1 MTFAENL
8 TRIRSLLPLTMLQH
22 REGLSRRFNRIVSR
36 ARVREGEKYLHRH
49 LHSLEKRVEASIQ
62 EREARLLRV
71 PRIRY
76 PETLPIFSKKDEIV
90 DAIQRHQVVIISGET
105 GCGKSTQLPKMC
117 LEAGR
122 GIAGKIGCTQPRRIA
137 ATSIARRIAE
147 ELGEELGTSVG
158 YKIRFQDKTP
168 RQAYI
173 KIVTDGML
181 LAETHGDPELFE
193 YDTLIIDEA
202 HERSI
207 NIDFIL
213 GILRTLLPKRP
224 ELRVI
229 ITSATLETE
238 KFSEA
243 FGHAPVIHVGGRLH
257 RVEVE
262 YLPIDPDLEDRG
274 DVTYVDMAVKAVDML
289 KTNRRPGDILIFMPT
304 EQDILETCERLEGRQ
319 YSGVTILPLYA
330 RLPAS
335 QQGLVYTVT
344 GQKIVVATN
353 VAETSLTIPGI
364 KFVIDTGLARMSQY
378 SPRTRTKSLPI
389 SLISRSSA
397 EQRKGRCGRLKEG
410 LCIRLYSEEDYSSRP
425 AYTQP
430 EILRS
435 NLAEVILLMLFLNL
449 GHPDAFPFLDK
460 PKERSVKDGF
470 DALLELGAIE
480 KRGDDHV
487 LTGKGRL
494 MAQMPLDPRISR
506 MMIEAEEEGCMEEVA
521 VVAAVLSIQDP
532 RERPAEKA
540 ASADRVHA
548 PFKDHDS
555 DFLTL
560 LNIWNR
566 YHREWEN
573 MKTQNRM
580 RKFCKE
586 HFLSFPRMREW
597 IYTHEQIAAI
607 MAQHMKP
614 KARKRPE
621 TVYAGYDGY
630 AVVHRSVLSGFLS
643 NIARRK
649 EKNIYSAARGR
660 EVMVFPGST
669 LFNKNAP
676 WIVAAEMVKTSR
688 LFART
693 VAKIDPDWL
702 EGLGGKLCMS
712 TCLDPHWDRNKG
724 EAMAYEQV
732 SLYGLVIVPKRPVSL
747 APIDPGESHRIF
759 IQSALVEGDVKER
772 LPFLVHNQ
780 TLKRRLAEMED
791 KLRRRDILVSDA
803 VIFEFYSAALEGVY
817 DIKTLRRAIAEKGND
832 DFLRMREEDLML
844 STPDREALAFY
855 PDEMA
860 LGKARFKTTYKFAPG
875 KEDDGVTVRVPS
887 GSASLLQPE
896 RLEWGV
902 PGFLKEKIMALLKA
916 LPKSYRK
923 QLAPISKSADVIVR
937 EMPQKDESLLASLS
951 RFIYARFGVD
961 IPAVAWTEVEVPDY
975 LKMRVSIIDQT
986 GKQLDSG
993 RDIHLLTRTDSE
1005 RSMERDSRAW
1015 EKAREKWER
1024 EGIVSWD
1031 FGPLPES
1038 IHIGELCFAY
1048 PGLETSGESVSIRLF
1063 ESREA
1068 ALECHK
1074 MGVRTLLSLRF
1085 SRDLKFLRRN
1095 LSLPRQGMDG
1105 AKYFAGVR
1113 AVEEALY
1120 DALLKRLFQLNIRTP
1135 EEFASHAEKLE
1146 PTMLAKARELR
1157 DQASNVLDAY
1167 GETRQAIHA
1176 IEQSNKAN
1184 KAIWE
1189 VCSRVRKDLDSLVPR
1204 RFPEIYDGELLLRL
1218 PRYMKA
1224 IQVRAER
1231 AANDP
1236 EKDKKKMAQAEDFI
1250 NAHEEMVQSL
1260 SPQSSRDRRVAVE
1273 EFRWMVE
1280 EFKISLFAQEM
1291 KTLFPVSRK
1300 RLEEKKKEI
1309 ERMV

>member
-1 MTFAENL
+1 MTFAENVE
-8 TRIRSLLPLTMLQH
+8 RIRSLLPYTMLQH
-22 REGLSRRFNRIVSR
+22 RERLSRRFNRIASR
-36 ARVREGEKYLHRH
+36 ARVRDGEKYLLPH
-49 LHSLEKRVEASIQ
+49 LRSLEKKVKASTR

-90 DAIQRHQVVIISGET
+90 NAIKQHQVVIVSGET

-137 ATSIARRIAE
+137 ATTIARRIAE
-147 ELGEELGTSVG
+147 ELGEDLGTSVG
-158 YKIRFQDKTP
+158 YKIRFQDRTP
-168 RQAYI
+168 RHAYI
-173 KIVTDGML
+173 KVVTDGML

-213 GILRTLLPKRP
+213 GILRTLVPKRP

-243 FGHAPVIHVGGRLH
+243 FGRAPVIHVGGRLH
-257 RVEVE
+257 PVEVE
-262 YLPIDPDLEDRG
+262 YMPIDRGLEDRG
-274 DVTYVDMAVKAVDML
+274 DVTYVDMAVKAVEML
-289 KTNRRPGDILIFMPT
+289 RRDRRFGDILLFMPT
-304 EQDILETCERLEGRQ
+304 EQDILETCERLEGCQ

-364 KFVIDTGLARMSQY
+364 RFVIDTGLARMSQY

-397 EQRKGRCGRLKEG
+397 EQRKGRCGRVREG
-410 LCIRLYSEEDYSSRP
+410 LCVRLYSEEDYLSRP
-425 AYTQP
+425 AYTLP

-435 NLAEVILLMLFLNL
+435 NLAEVILRMLFLNL
-449 GHPDAFPFLDK
+449 GHPDTFPFLDK
-460 PKERSVKDGF
+460 PREKSIKDGF
-470 DALLELGAIE
+470 EVLLELGAIE
-480 KRGDDHV
+480 KRRDDYG
-487 LTGKGRL
+487 LTEKGKL

-506 MMIEAEEEGCMEEVA
+506 MMIEAVEEGCVEEVA
-521 VVAAVLSIQDP
+521 VIAAALSIQDP

-540 ASADRVHA
+540 ATADQVHA
-548 PFKDHDS
+548 PFKDHVS

-566 YHREWEN
+566 YHREWES

-586 HFLSFPRMREW
+586 HFLSFSRMREW

-607 MAQHMKP
+607 MAQHMKA
-614 KARKRPE
+614 KARKQPE
-621 TVYAGYDGY
+621 ALYADI
-630 AVVHRSVLSGFLS
+630 HRSVLSGFLS
-643 NIARRK
+643 NIARKK

-660 EVMVFPGST
+660 EVMIFPGSS

-702 EGLGGKLCMS
+702 EGLGGNLCMS
-712 TCLDPHWDRNKG
+712 TYLDPHWDRNKG
-724 EAMAYEQV
+724 EVTAYEQI
-732 SLYGLVIVPKRPVSL
+732 SLYGLVIVPKRPVNFGT
-747 APIDPGESHRIF
+747 IDPEESHRIF
-759 IQSALVEGDVKER
+759 IQSALVEGNVKEH
-772 LPFLVHNQ
+772 LPFLAHNQ
-780 TLKRRLAEMED
+780 VLTRKLAEMED
-791 KLRRRDILVSDA
+791 KLRRRDILVNDA
-803 VIFEFYSAALEGVY
+803 VLFQFYSAALEGVY
-817 DIKTLRRAIAEKGND
+817 DIKTLRRAIGEKGND
-832 DFLRMREEDLML
+832 DFLKMKEEDLML
-844 STPDREALAFY
+844 SPPDKEALTLY

-860 LGKARFKTTYKFAPG
+860 VGKARFKTTYKFAPG
-875 KEDDGVTVRVPS
+875 KEDDGVTVHVPS
-887 GSASLLQPE
+887 GSASLLPAE
-896 RLEWGV
+896 RLEWGI
-902 PGFLKEKIMALLKA
+902 PGLLKEKIIALLKS
-916 LPKSYRK
+916 LPKRYRK
-923 QLAPISKSADVIVR
+923 QLVPISRSADIIVH
-937 EMPQKDESLLASLS
+937 EMQQRDESLLALLS
-951 RFIYARFGVD
+951 QFIYARFGVD
-961 IPAVAWTEVEVPDY
+961 IPAAAWTEVEIPQH
-975 LKMRVSIIDQT
+975 LKMRVSIMDEA
-986 GKQLDSG
+986 GKELDSG
-993 RDIHLLTRTDSE
+993 RDIHLLSRKDSK
-1005 RSMERDSRAW
+1005 RSIERDSWEW
-1015 EKAREKWER
+1015 EKAREKWES
-1024 EGIVSWD
+1024 EGIISWD

-1038 IHIGELCFAY
+1038 ILIVEHLFAF
-1048 PGLETSGESVSIRLF
+1048 PGLQTSGESVSIRLF
-1063 ESREA
+1063 DSHEA
-1068 ALECHK
+1068 ALESHK
-1074 MGVRTLLSLRF
+1074 KGVQTLLSLRF
-1085 SRDLKFLRRN
+1085 SKDLKFLRRN

-1105 AKYFAGVR
+1105 ARYFGGVQ

-1120 DALLKRLFQLNIRTP
+1120 EALLKRLFRLNIRTP
-1135 EEFASHAEKLE
+1135 EEFASLAEKLE
-1146 PTMLAKARELR
+1146 PTVFAKARELR

-1167 GETRQAIHA
+1167 GETRQAIHG

-1184 KAIWE
+1184 KAVCE
-1189 VCSRVRKDLDSLVPR
+1189 VCSNVRKDLDRLVPQG
-1204 RFPEIYDGELLLRL
+1204 FMETYDGELLLRL

-1224 IQVRAER
+1224 IQIRAER

-1236 EKDKKKMAQAEDFI
+1236 EKDRKKMAQAEDFI
-1250 NAHEEMVQSL
+1250 KAHEEMVRSL
-1260 SPQSSRDRRVAVE
+1260 LPQSSRDKRIAVE

-1280 EFKISLFAQEM
+1280 EFKVSLFAQEM

-1300 RLEEKKKEI
+1300 RLEEKMKEI
-1309 ERMV
+1309 ERIV

>member
-1 MTFAENL
+1 MTFAENVE
-8 TRIRSLLPLTMLQH
+8 RIRSLLPCTMLQH

-36 ARVREGEKYLHRH
+36 ARLGDSEKCLLRH
-49 LHSLEKRVEASIQ
+49 LRSLQKRVEASTQ

-90 DAIQRHQVVIISGET
+90 NAIQQHQVVIVSGET

-122 GIAGKIGCTQPRRIA
+122 GIVGKIGCTEPRRIA
-137 ATSIARRIAE
+137 ATTIAKRIAE
-147 ELGEELGTSVG
+147 ELGEDLGVSVG
-158 YKIRFQDKTP
+158 YKIRFQDRTP
-168 RQAYI
+168 RHAYI

-202 HERSI
+202 HERNI

-224 ELRVI
+224 ELRII

-243 FGHAPVIHVGGRLH
+243 FGQAPVVHAGGRLH
-257 RVEVE
+257 PVETE
-262 YLPIDPDLEDRG
+262 YLPIDPELQERG
-274 DVTYVDMAVKAVDML
+274 DVTYVDMAVKAVEML
-289 KTNRRPGDILIFMPT
+289 RRNKGPGDILIFMPT
-304 EQDILETCERLEGRQ
+304 EQDILETSERLEGTQ
-319 YSGVTILPLYA
+319 YVGVTILPLYA

-397 EQRKGRCGRLKEG
+397 EQRKGRCGRVKEG
-410 LCIRLYSEEDYSSRP
+410 LCVRLYSEKDYLSRP
-425 AYTQP
+425 AYTLP

-435 NLAEVILLMLFLNL
+435 NLAEVILRMLFLNL

-460 PKERSVKDGF
+460 PRERSIKDGF
-470 DALLELGAIE
+470 DALLELGAVK
-480 KRGDDHV
+480 KRRDDYV
-487 LTGKGRL
+487 LTEAGKL

-506 MMIEAEEEGCMEEVA
+506 MMIEAEEEGCVEEVA
-521 VVAAVLSIQDP
+521 IVAAALSIQDP

-540 ASADRVHA
+540 GSADQVHA

-566 YHREWEN
+566 YHREWES

-580 RKFCKE
+580 RKFCRE

-597 IYTHEQIAAI
+597 IYTHEQIAA
-607 MAQHMKP
+607 MRVRHMNTKP
-614 KARKRPE
+614 RKSPE
-621 TVYAGYDGY
+621 TLYAGI
-630 AVVHRSVLSGFLS
+630 HRSVLSGFLS
-643 NIARRK
+643 NIARKK

-660 EVMVFPGST
+660 EVTIFPGST

-676 WIVAAEMVKTSR
+676 WIVAAELVKTSR

-702 EGLGGKLCMS
+702 EGLGRNLCVS
-712 TCLDPHWDRNKG
+712 TYLDPHWDRNRG
-724 EAMAYEQV
+724 EVMAYEQI
-732 SLYGLVIVPKRPVSL
+732 SLYGLVIVPKRSVSFG
-747 APIDPGESHRIF
+747 PIDPEESHRIF
-759 IQSALVEGDVKER
+759 IQSGLVDGDVKER

-780 TLKRRLAEMED
+780 ALARKLAEMED
-791 KLRRRDILVSDA
+791 KLRCRDILVSDA
-803 VIFEFYSAALEGVY
+803 VVFQFYSAALEGVY
-817 DIKTLRRAIAEKGND
+817 DVKTLRRVIREKGND
-832 DFLRMREEDLML
+832 DFLKMKEEDLML
-844 STPDREALAFY
+844 SPPHKEALALY

-860 LGKARFKTTYKFAPG
+860 VGKARFKTTYKFAPG
-875 KEDDGVTVRVPS
+875 KEDDGVTVHVPS
-887 GSASLLQPE
+887 GSASLLPPE

-902 PGFLKEKIMALLKA
+902 PGLLREKIIALLKS
-916 LPKSYRK
+916 LPKRYRK
-923 QLAPISKSADVIVR
+923 QLVPISRSADVVVH
-937 EMPQKDESLLASLS
+937 EMQQKDESLLTSLS
-951 RFIYARFGVD
+951 RFIHAKFRVD
-961 IPAVAWTEVEVPDY
+961 IPAAAWTEVEIPEH
-975 LKMRVSIIDQT
+975 LKMRVSIMDQA
-986 GKQLDSG
+986 GKELDSG
-993 RDIHLLTRTDSE
+993 RDLHVLNRTDSK
-1005 RSMERDSRAW
+1005 RSRERDSW
-1015 EKAREKWER
+1015 EWGKAREKWER
-1024 EGIVSWD
+1024 EGIISWD
-1031 FGPLPES
+1031 FGSLPES
-1038 IHIGELCFAY
+1038 IHIGEHFFAY

-1063 ESREA
+1063 DSYDA
-1068 ALECHK
+1068 ALESHK
-1074 MGVRTLLSLRF
+1074 KGVQTLYSLRF
-1085 SRDLKFLRRN
+1085 SKDLKFLRRN
-1095 LSLPRQGMDG
+1095 LSLPRRGRDG
-1105 AKYFAGVR
+1105 ARYFGGVH

-1120 DALLKRLFQLNIRTP
+1120 HSLLKRLLQLNIRTP
-1135 EEFASHAEKLE
+1135 EEFDSYAENLE
-1146 PTMLAKARELR
+1146 PTVFAKARELR
-1157 DQASNVLDAY
+1157 DQASSVLDAY
-1167 GETRQAIHA
+1167 CETRQALHA

-1184 KAIWE
+1184 KAVWE
-1189 VCSRVRKDLDSLVPR
+1189 VCTHIRKDLDSLVPQH
-1204 RFPEIYDGELLLRL
+1204 FMEIYDGELLLRL

-1224 IQVRAER
+1224 IHIRAER

-1236 EKDKKKMAQAEDFI
+1236 EKDKKKMAQEEDFI
-1250 NAHEEMVQSL
+1250 KAHEKMVQSL
-1260 SPQSSRDRRVAVE
+1260 LPHSSRDKRVAVE

-1280 EFKISLFAQEM
+1280 EFKISLFAQEL

-1300 RLEEKKKEI
+1300 RLEEKGREI

>member
-1 MTFAENL
+1 MSFAENVA
-8 TRIRSLLPLTMLQH
+8 RIRSLLPCTMLQH

-36 ARVREGEKYLHRH
+36 ARVRDGEKYLLRH
-49 LHSLEKRVEASIQ
+49 LRSLEKRVEASTQ

-90 DAIQRHQVVIISGET
+90 NAIQQHQVVIISGET

-137 ATSIARRIAE
+137 ATTIARRIAE
-147 ELGEELGTSVG
+147 ELGEDLGTSVG
-158 YKIRFQDKTP
+158 YKIRFQDRAP
-168 RQAYI
+168 RHAYI
-173 KIVTDGML
+173 KVVTDGML
-181 LAETHGDPELFE
+181 LAETHGDPKLFE

-213 GILRTLLPKRP
+213 GIFRTLLPKRP

-243 FGHAPVIHVGGRLH
+243 FGQAPVVHVGGRLH
-257 RVEVE
+257 TVQVE
-262 YLPIDPDLEDRG
+262 YLPIDPELEDRG
-274 DVTYVDMAVKAVDML
+274 DVTYVDMAVKAVEML
-289 KTNRRPGDILIFMPT
+289 RRNRGLGDVLIFMPT

-319 YSGVTILPLYA
+319 YAGVTILPLYA

-335 QQGLVYTVT
+335 QQGLVYAAT

-397 EQRKGRCGRLKEG
+397 EQRKGRCGRVKEG
-410 LCIRLYSEEDYSSRP
+410 LCVRLYSEEDYLSRA
-425 AYTQP
+425 AYTLA

-435 NLAEVILLMLFLNL
+435 NLAEVILRMLFLNL

-460 PKERSVKDGF
+460 PRERSIKDGF

-480 KRGDDHV
+480 KRRDDYV
-487 LTGKGRL
+487 LTEKGKL

-506 MMIEAEEEGCMEEVA
+506 MMIEAEEEGCAEEVA
-521 VVAAVLSIQDP
+521 IVAAALSIQDP

-540 ASADRVHA
+540 GSADQVHA

-566 YHREWEN
+566 YHREWQS

-597 IYTHEQIAAI
+597 IYTHEQIAA
-607 MAQHMKP
+607 MMVQHMKA
-614 KARKRPE
+614 KARKQPE
-621 TVYAGYDGY
+621 TLYAG
-630 AVVHRSVLSGFLS
+630 VHRSILSGFLS
-643 NIARRK
+643 NIARKK

-660 EVMVFPGST
+660 EVMIFPGST

-676 WIVAAEMVKTSR
+676 WIVAAELVKTSR

-702 EGLGGKLCMS
+702 EGLGGNLCTS
-712 TCLDPHWDRNKG
+712 TYFDPHWDSNKG
-724 EAMAYEQV
+724 EVMAYEQI
-732 SLYGLVIVPKRPVSL
+732 SLYGLVIVPKRSVSFG
-747 APIDPGESHRIF
+747 PIDPEESHRIF

-772 LPFLVHNQ
+772 LPFHVHNQ
-780 TLKRRLAEMED
+780 ALARKLAEMED

-803 VIFEFYSAALEGVY
+803 VVFQFYSAALEGAY
-817 DIKTLRRAIAEKGND
+817 DIKTLRRVIKEKGND
-832 DFLRMREEDLML
+832 DFLKMKEGDLML
-844 STPDREALAFY
+844 SPPDKEALTLY

-860 LGKARFKTTYKFAPG
+860 LGKARFKTTYNFAPG
-875 KEDDGVTVRVPS
+875 KEDDGVTVHVPS
-887 GSASLLQPE
+887 GSASLLPPE

-902 PGFLKEKIMALLKA
+902 PGLLKEKIIALLKS
-916 LPKSYRK
+916 LPKRYRK
-923 QLAPISKSADVIVR
+923 QLVPISRSADVVVR
-937 EMPQKDESLLASLS
+937 EMRQKDESLLTSLS
-951 RFIYARFGVD
+951 QFIYARFRVY
-961 IPAVAWTEVEVPDY
+961 IPATAWTEVVIPEH
-975 LKMRVSIIDQT
+975 LKLRVSIMDQA
-986 GKQLDSG
+986 GKELDSG
-993 RDIHLLTRTDSE
+993 RDIRLLTGTDSK
-1005 RSMERDSRAW
+1005 RSMERDSW
-1015 EKAREKWER
+1015 EWQKAREKWER
-1024 EGIVSWD
+1024 EGIISWD
-1031 FGPLPES
+1031 FGSLPES
-1038 IHIGELCFAY
+1038 IHIGEHLLAY

-1063 ESREA
+1063 DGHDA
-1068 ALECHK
+1068 ALDSHK
-1074 MGVRTLLSLRF
+1074 KGVQTLLALRF
-1085 SRDLKFLRRN
+1085 SKDLKFLRRN

-1105 AKYFAGVR
+1105 ARYFGGVH

-1120 DALLKRLFQLNIRTP
+1120 HALLKRLFQLNIRTP
-1135 EEFASHAEKLE
+1135 EEFDSHAEKLG
-1146 PTMLAKARELR
+1146 PTVFGKARELR
-1157 DQASNVLDAY
+1157 DQASSILDAY
-1167 GETRQAIHA
+1167 CETRQVIHA

-1184 KAIWE
+1184 KTVRE
-1189 VCSRVRKDLDSLVPR
+1189 VCSHLRKDLDSLVPQ
-1204 RFPEIYDGELLLRL
+1204 RFMEIYNSELLLRL

-1224 IQVRAER
+1224 IQIRAER
-1231 AANDP
+1231 ATNDP

-1250 NAHEEMVQSL
+1250 KTHEEMVQSL
-1260 SPQSSRDRRVAVE
+1260 LPQSSTDKRVAVE

-1280 EFKISLFAQEM
+1280 EFKISLFAQEL

-1300 RLEEKKKEI
+1300 RLEEKRKEI
-1309 ERMV
+1309 ERIV

>member
-1 MTFAENL
+1 MSFAENVE
-8 TRIRSLLPLTMLQH
+8 RIRFLLPRTMLQH
-22 REGLSRRFNRIVSR
+22 REGLSRKLNRIVSS
-36 ARVREGEKYLHRH
+36 ARVRDGEKHLLRH
-49 LHSLEKRVEASIQ
+49 LRSLEKIVEASTR

-90 DAIQRHQVVIISGET
+90 NAIQQHQVVIISGET

-137 ATSIARRIAE
+137 ATTIAKRIAE
-147 ELGEELGTSVG
+147 ELGEDLGTSVG
-158 YKIRFQDKTP
+158 YKIRFQDRTP
-168 RQAYI
+168 RHAYI
-173 KIVTDGML
+173 KVVTDGML

-243 FGHAPVIHVGGRLH
+243 FGHAPVVQVGGRLH
-257 RVEVE
+257 PVEVE
-262 YLPIDPDLEDRG
+262 YLPIDPELEDRG
-274 DVTYVDMAVKAVDML
+274 DVTYVDMAVKAVEML
-289 KTNRRPGDILIFMPT
+289 RRNRRFEDILIFMPT

-319 YSGVTILPLYA
+319 YTGVTILPLYA

-389 SLISRSSA
+389 SLVSRSSA
-397 EQRKGRCGRLKEG
+397 EQRKGRCGRVKEG
-410 LCIRLYSEEDYSSRP
+410 LCIRLYSEEDYLSRP
-425 AYTQP
+425 AYTLP

-435 NLAEVILLMLFLNL
+435 NLSEVILRMLFLNL

-460 PKERSVKDGF
+460 PRERSIKDGF
-470 DALLELGAIE
+470 DALLELGAIK
-480 KRGDDHV
+480 KRRDDYV
-487 LTGKGRL
+487 LTEKGKL

-506 MMIEAEEEGCMEEVA
+506 MMIEAEKEGCVEEVA
-521 VVAAVLSIQDP
+521 IVAAALSIQDP

-540 ASADRVHA
+540 VSADQVHA

-566 YHREWEN
+566 YHREWES

-607 MAQHMKP
+607 MVQHMKAT
-614 KARKRPE
+614 ARKQPE
-621 TVYAGYDGY
+621 TPYAG
-630 AVVHRSVLSGFLS
+630 VHRSILSGFLS
-643 NIARRK
+643 NIARKK

-660 EVMVFPGST
+660 EVMIFPGST

-693 VAKIDPDWL
+693 AAKIDADWL
-702 EGLGGKLCMS
+702 EGLGGNLCMS
-712 TCLDPHWDRNKG
+712 TYLDPHWDRNKG
-724 EAMAYEQV
+724 EVMAYEQI
-732 SLYGLVIVPKRPVSL
+732 SLYGLVIVPKRPVSFG
-747 APIDPGESHRIF
+747 PIDPEKSHRIF
-759 IQSALVEGDVKER
+759 IQSALVEGSVKEQ
-772 LPFLVHNQ
+772 LPFLAHNQ
-780 TLKRRLAEMED
+780 TLTRKLAEMED

-803 VIFEFYSAALEGVY
+803 VVFQFYSAALEGVC
-817 DIKTLRRAIAEKGND
+817 DIKSLRRMIREKGND
-832 DFLRMREEDLML
+832 DFLKMTEEDLML
-844 STPDREALAFY
+844 SPPDREALTLY

-860 LGKARFKTTYKFAPG
+860 IGRARFKTTYKFAPG
-875 KEDDGVTVRVPS
+875 KEDDGVTVHVPS
-887 GSASLLQPE
+887 GSASLLPPE

-902 PGFLKEKIMALLKA
+902 PGLLREKIIALLKS
-916 LPKSYRK
+916 LPKRYRK
-923 QLAPISKSADVIVR
+923 QLVPISRSADIIVN
-937 EMPQKDESLLASLS
+937 EMQQKDESLLTSLS
-951 RFIYARFGVD
+951 QFIYKRFDVD
-961 IPAVAWTEVEVPDY
+961 IPAAAWTEVDIPDH
-975 LKMRVSIIDQT
+975 LKMRVSIVDQV
-986 GKQLDSG
+986 GKELDSG
-993 RDIHLLTRTDSE
+993 RDVHLLTLTDSK
-1005 RSMERDSRAW
+1005 RSMKRDSW
-1015 EKAREKWER
+1015 EWKKAREKWEK
-1024 EGIVSWD
+1024 ESITSWD
-1031 FGPLPES
+1031 FGSLPES
-1038 IHIGELCFAY
+1038 ILLGEHLFAY
-1048 PGLETSGESVSIRLF
+1048 PGLETSGESISIRLF
-1063 ESREA
+1063 DCREA
-1068 ALECHK
+1068 ALESHK
-1074 MGVRTLLSLRF
+1074 KGVQTLLSLRF
-1085 SRDLKFLRRN
+1085 SKDLKFLRRN

-1105 AKYFAGVR
+1105 ARYFGGVH

-1120 DALLKRLFQLNIRTP
+1120 NALLKRLFQLNIRTP

-1146 PTMLAKARELR
+1146 PTVFAKARELG
-1157 DQASNVLDAY
+1157 DQAANVLDAY
-1167 GETRQAIHA
+1167 AETRQTIHD

-1184 KAIWE
+1184 KAVVEI
-1189 VCSRVRKDLDSLVPR
+1189 CADVRKDLDCLVPPN
-1204 RFPEIYDGELLLRL
+1204 FLEIYAGDLLLRL

-1224 IQVRAER
+1224 IQIRAER
-1231 AANDP
+1231 ATNDP
-1236 EKDKKKMAQAEDFI
+1236 EKDKKKMAQAEAFI
-1250 NAHEEMVQSL
+1250 KAHEEMVASL
-1260 SPQSSRDRRVAVE
+1260 LPQSSRDKRVAVE

-1280 EFKISLFAQEM
+1280 EFRISLFAQEL
-1291 KTLFPVSRK
+1291 KTFFPVSRK
-1300 RLEEKKKEI
+1300 RLEEKRKEI